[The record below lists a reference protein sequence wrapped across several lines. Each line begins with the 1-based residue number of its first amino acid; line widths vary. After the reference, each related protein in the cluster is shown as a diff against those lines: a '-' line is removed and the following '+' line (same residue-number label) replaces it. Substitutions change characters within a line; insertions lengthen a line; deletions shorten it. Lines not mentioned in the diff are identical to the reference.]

1 MTIRLGWPLLSLEPR
16 RSRLAARAHR
26 PALRRHAGL
35 QGLVDEVRRL
45 RARGDL
51 HAGLPSM
58 RCVGYRQ
65 AWALR
70 WSWAASCAW
79 TRHVLREAALRWA
92 AGWLEA
98 GIAATPPAGQ
108 APLHHATDLAVD
120 FGGPIVQVFSTRAEL
135 AASHATWGVDI
146 DGNLLADDYGS
157 ALAIGLEANDQLSW
171 TPGQSLLS
179 LAWTAS
185 HPGDHIRV
193 LVGSVPEP
201 TGLALAL
208 SALLALRAS
217 RRRDA
222 GR

>member
-1 MTIRLGWPLLSLEPR
+1 M
-16 RSRLAARAHR
+16 RLASF
-26 PALRRHAGL
+26 
-35 QGLVDEVRRL
+35 
-45 RARGDL
+45 L
-51 HAGLPSM
+51 HAALGALLACSSA
-58 RCVGYRQ
+58 
-65 AWALR
+65 AWAAPAVVSISPGRTLVEYTGASPVGLGQVQQDGLLQYVEERTAGTLR
-70 WSWAASCAW
+70 SVFLFFDPSS
-79 TRHVLREAALRWA
+79 LQSLQ
-92 AGWLEA
+92 
-98 GIAATPPAGQ
+98 AT
-108 APLHHATDLAVD
+108 LD